1 MKKIVIKT
9 VEEVVL
15 TIDYSEYVTVRSNKP
30 IQIPSEI
37 VKMLKETMQL
47 PHYDKVKGNVFT
59 KQIELV
65 VYKDIVIVA

>member
-1 MKKIVIKT
+1 MKITVKT

-15 TIDYSEYVTVRSNKP
+15 TIDYSEYVTVRPNKP
-30 IQIPSEI
+30 IQTPSEI

-47 PHYDKVKGNVFT
+47 PYYDKVKGDVFT
-59 KQIELV
+59 KQIELI